1 MAGATFSAFS
11 AFSAFLAMRLYWEI
25 GVRSFRR
32 ATAYRSAYI
41 AGLLTNAFFGAVFS
55 FVYLAVFAASD
66 QPVVAGF
73 SVREAVSYV
82 WITQS
87 LISIG
92 AGWISWEL
100 ADTIR
105 SGDVITDMA
114 RPWSFYGYWLSKS
127 LGERVF
133 NLLVRG
139 AFTYLIGVL
148 YFGAIVPDAA
158 QLAAFA
164 ATIALAMLVS
174 FAFGFMLNLVAF
186 WLLDYSGVA
195 VISSILLQLFSG
207 FLVPLAFLPAPLQ
220 TVAALLPFRAITSVP
235 AQTFLGQLSGTALL
249 GALALQFFWVL
260 AMTGAAL
267 FMLRYAVRKVVI
279 QGG

>member
-1 MAGATFSAFS
+1 
-11 AFSAFLAMRLYWEI
+11 MRLYWEI
-25 GVRSFRR
+25 GVRAFRR

-41 AGLLTNAFFGAVFS
+41 AGLLTNAFFGAVYS
-55 FVYLAVFAASD
+55 FVYLAVFAASAE
-66 QPVVAGF
+66 PVVAGF

-82 WITQS
+82 WIAQA

-100 ADTIR
+100 ADSIR

-127 LGERVF
+127 LGERSF

-148 YFGAIVPDAA
+148 YFDAIIPGVT
-158 QLAAFA
+158 QFAAFA
-164 ATIALAMLVS
+164 LTIALALVVS
-174 FAFGFMLNLVAF
+174 FAFGFMLNLLAF
-186 WLLDYSGVA
+186 WLLDYTGVA
-195 VISSILLQLFSG
+195 VISSIVLQLFSG
-207 FLVPLAFLPAPLQ
+207 FLLPLAFLPAPLQ
-220 TVAALLPFRAITSVP
+220 AIAALLPFRAITSVP
-235 AQTFLGQLSGTALL
+235 AQTFLGQITGAHLL
-249 GALALQFFWVL
+249 GALALQLFWAVV
-260 AMTGAAL
+260 MTGAAL
-267 FMLRYAVRKVVI
+267 VLLRYAVRKVVI